1 LDGEV
6 LLLLEESDKHKT
18 LVTKGV
24 EVIEDAPIYR
34 IQRKMLIF
42 LGQISSD
49 LHYLLLPSEEEMS
62 NRAVAWNPLHNLEFD
77 IPFPDLLL
85 PIRLD
90 NLLPRIIELSLD
102 ATHRYC
108 SLASVSK
115 FQNEF
120 MKTSFLPKYE
130 PKFVRILPCSVTQ
143 YRAEI
148 LTIFC
153 SYFGRNDD
161 FKNSF

>member
-1 LDGEV
+1 MYIYVEFIKLNSYLYRSYLDGEV

-108 SLASVSK
+108 SLASVGFIK
-115 FQNEF
+115 VH
-120 MKTSFLPKYE
+120 T
-130 PKFVRILPCSVTQ
+130 T
-143 YRAEI
+143 
-148 LTIFC
+148 
-153 SYFGRNDD
+153 
-161 FKNSF
+161 

>member
-1 LDGEV
+1 M
-6 LLLLEESDKHKT
+6 
-18 LVTKGV
+18 TKGV

-161 FKNSF
+161 FKNSFWNLVTFSVSSLGSQSFS

>member
-1 LDGEV
+1 MCQIFIKNCTLLLQIVIFWSWVQLVYVRIFIIYVEFIKSNSCLHRSYLDGEV

-62 NRAVAWNPLHNLEFD
+62 NRAVAWDPLHSLEFD

-85 PIRLD
+85 SIRLD

-102 ATHRYC
+102 ATHR
-108 SLASVSK
+108 
-115 FQNEF
+115 
-120 MKTSFLPKYE
+120 
-130 PKFVRILPCSVTQ
+130 
-143 YRAEI
+143 
-148 LTIFC
+148 
-153 SYFGRNDD
+153 
-161 FKNSF
+161 